1 MAARATKVR
10 RTNRAKAAAE
20 GRGQTVAAERVVM
33 RMEKEQK
40 LGHKLKKKIKKK
52 WRSAVCD
59 DEGACAAG
67 NRERERQWATKKPAS

>member
-40 LGHKLKKKIKKK
+40 LGHKLKKTSKKVEK
-52 WRSAVCD
+52 CSV
-59 DEGACAAG
+59 
-67 NRERERQWATKKPAS
+67 